1 MKRWMSLLLA
11 AVLALSLAGCSKE
24 QSEPEQTS
32 AQTEQQQ
39 TEEPEETQQ
48 ASETEPTEE
57 PEQPEEQPA
66 EEPAA
71 DEEQSAEEPAA
82 NEEQPAEQSTET
94 EQPAEQSTET
104 ETEQS
109 TEGTAEAESSEAGA
123 QSSLLVAYFSYAENA
138 ALPDDVDASA
148 SASIQPWNGALTGN
162 TGVVADM
169 IAQATGADL
178 FSIRTVEQYPDTY
191 DATIDQGQQEQSD
204 GARPELATHLENLD
218 SYDTIFLGFPNW
230 WGDMPMAVYTFL
242 DEVDLSGKSVIPFVT
257 SGGSGFSNTISTIQQ
272 MEPKATVQEGL
283 SIGASSATGAQ
294 QQVESWLSELGL
306 A

>member
-11 AVLALSLAGCSKE
+11 AVLALSLAGCSEE

-39 TEEPEETQQ
+39 TEETEETQQ

-57 PEQPEEQPA
+57 TEQPEEQPA

-71 DEEQSAEEPAA
+71 DEEQPAEEPVAG
-82 NEEQPAEQSTET
+82 EEQPAEE
-94 EQPAEQSTET
+94 STET

-123 QSSLLVAYFSYAENA
+123 QSNLLVAYFSYAENA

-148 SASIQPWNGALTGN
+148 SASIQPGNGALTGN

-242 DEVDLSGKSVIPFVT
+242 DEVDLSGKTVIPFVT

-272 MEPKATVQEGL
+272 MEPQATVQEGL

>member
-11 AVLALSLAGCSKE
+11 AVLALSVAGCSEE

-39 TEEPEETQQ
+39 TEETEETQQ

-71 DEEQSAEEPAA
+71 DEEQSTEEPVAG
-82 NEEQPAEQSTET
+82 EEQPAEE
-94 EQPAEQSTET
+94 STET

-109 TEGTAEAESSEAGA
+109 TEGTAEAESSEAAA

-191 DATIDQGQQEQSD
+191 DATLDQGQQEQSD

-242 DEVDLSGKSVIPFVT
+242 DEVDLSGKTVIPFVT

-272 MEPKATVQEGL
+272 MEPQATVQEGL
-283 SIGASSATGAQ
+283 SISGSSATGAQ

>member
-11 AVLALSLAGCSKE
+11 AVLALSLAGCSEE

-57 PEQPEEQPA
+57 TEQPEEQPA

-71 DEEQSAEEPAA
+71 DEEQSTEEPVAGEEQSAEE
-82 NEEQPAEQSTET
+82 
-94 EQPAEQSTET
+94 STET

-109 TEGTAEAESSEAGA
+109 TEGTAEAESSEAAA

-191 DATIDQGQQEQSD
+191 DATLDQGQQEQSD

-242 DEVDLSGKSVIPFVT
+242 DEVDLSGKTVIPFVT

-272 MEPKATVQEGL
+272 MEPQATVQEGL

>member
-1 MKRWMSLLLA
+1 MKRWMSLLLT
-11 AVLALSLAGCSKE
+11 AVLALSLAGCSEE

-71 DEEQSAEEPAA
+71 DEEQSTEEPVAG
-82 NEEQPAEQSTET
+82 EEQPAEE
-94 EQPAEQSTET
+94 STET

-109 TEGTAEAESSEAGA
+109 TEGTAEAESSEAAA

-169 IAQATGADL
+169 IAQTTGADL
-178 FSIRTVEQYPDTY
+178 FSIRTVEQYPNTY

-242 DEVDLSGKSVIPFVT
+242 DEVDLSGKTVIPFVT

-272 MEPKATVQEGL
+272 MEPQATVQEGL

>member
-11 AVLALSLAGCSKE
+11 AVLALSLAGCSEE
-24 QSEPEQTS
+24 QSEPEQTG

-71 DEEQSAEEPAA
+71 DEEQSTEEPVVG
-82 NEEQPAEQSTET
+82 EEQPAEE
-94 EQPAEQSTET
+94 STET

-242 DEVDLSGKSVIPFVT
+242 DEVDLSGKTVIPFIT
-257 SGGSGFSNTISTIQQ
+257 SGGSGFSNTISTIQE
-272 MEPKATVQEGL
+272 MEPQATVQEGL
-283 SIGASSATGAQ
+283 SISGSSATGAQ

>member
-11 AVLALSLAGCSKE
+11 AVLALSLAGCSEE

-71 DEEQSAEEPAA
+71 DEEQSAEEPVAG
-82 NEEQPAEQSTET
+82 EEQPVEE
-94 EQPAEQSTET
+94 STET

-242 DEVDLSGKSVIPFVT
+242 DEVDLSGKTVIPFVT

-272 MEPKATVQEGL
+272 MEPQATVQEGL

>member
-11 AVLALSLAGCSKE
+11 AVLALSLAGCSEE

-39 TEEPEETQQ
+39 TEETEETQQ

-71 DEEQSAEEPAA
+71 DEEQSTEEPVAG
-82 NEEQPAEQSTET
+82 EEQPAEE
-94 EQPAEQSTET
+94 STET

-109 TEGTAEAESSEAGA
+109 TEGTAEAESSEAAA

-138 ALPDDVDASA
+138 ALPDDVDVSA

-191 DATIDQGQQEQSD
+191 DATLDQGQQEQSD
-204 GARPELATHLENLD
+204 GARPELAANLENLD

-242 DEVDLSGKSVIPFVT
+242 DEVDLSGKTVIPFVT

-272 MEPKATVQEGL
+272 MEPQATVQEGL
-283 SIGASSATGAQ
+283 SISGSSATGAQ

>member
-11 AVLALSLAGCSKE
+11 AVLALSLAGCSEE

-57 PEQPEEQPA
+57 TEQPEEQPA

-71 DEEQSAEEPAA
+71 DEEQSTEEPVAG
-82 NEEQPAEQSTET
+82 EEQPAEE
-94 EQPAEQSTET
+94 STET

-109 TEGTAEAESSEAGA
+109 TEGTAEAESSEAAA

-230 WGDMPMAVYTFL
+230 WGDMPMAVYSFL
-242 DEVDLSGKSVIPFVT
+242 DEVDLSGKTVIPFVT

-272 MEPKATVQEGL
+272 MEPQATVQEGL

>member
-11 AVLALSLAGCSKE
+11 AVLALSLAGCSEE

-71 DEEQSAEEPAA
+71 DEEQSAEEPVAG
-82 NEEQPAEQSTET
+82 EEQPAEE
-94 EQPAEQSTET
+94 STET

-109 TEGTAEAESSEAGA
+109 TEGTAEAESSEAAA

-230 WGDMPMAVYTFL
+230 WGDMPMAVYSFL
-242 DEVDLSGKSVIPFVT
+242 DEVDLSGKTVIPFVT

-272 MEPKATVQEGL
+272 MEPQATVQEGL

>member
-11 AVLALSLAGCSKE
+11 AVLALSLAGCSEE

-32 AQTEQQQ
+32 AQTGQQQ
-39 TEEPEETQQ
+39 TEETEETQQ

-71 DEEQSAEEPAA
+71 DEEQSAEEPVAG
-82 NEEQPAEQSTET
+82 EEQPAEE
-94 EQPAEQSTET
+94 STET

-242 DEVDLSGKSVIPFVT
+242 DEVDLSGKTVIPFVT
-257 SGGSGFSNTISTIQQ
+257 SGGSGFSNSISTIQQ
-272 MEPKATVQEGL
+272 MEPQATVQEGL

>member
-11 AVLALSLAGCSKE
+11 AVLALSLAGCSEE

-71 DEEQSAEEPAA
+71 DEEQSTEEPVAG
-82 NEEQPAEQSTET
+82 EEQPAEE
-94 EQPAEQSTET
+94 STET

-109 TEGTAEAESSEAGA
+109 TEGTAEAESSKAGA

-148 SASIQPWNGALTGN
+148 PASIQPWNGALTGN

-242 DEVDLSGKSVIPFVT
+242 DEVDLSGKTVIPFVT

-272 MEPKATVQEGL
+272 MEPQATVQEGL
-283 SIGASSATGAQ
+283 SISGSSATGAQ

>member
-11 AVLALSLAGCSKE
+11 AVLALSQAGCSEE

-71 DEEQSAEEPAA
+71 DEEQSTEEPVAD
-82 NEEQPAEQSTET
+82 EEQPAEE
-94 EQPAEQSTET
+94 STET

-148 SASIQPWNGALTGN
+148 SASIQPWNGTLTGN

-242 DEVDLSGKSVIPFVT
+242 DEVDLSGKTVIPFVT

-272 MEPKATVQEGL
+272 MEPQATVQEGL

>member
-11 AVLALSLAGCSKE
+11 AVLALSLAGCSEE

-39 TEEPEETQQ
+39 TEETEETQQ

-57 PEQPEEQPA
+57 TEQPEEQPA

-71 DEEQSAEEPAA
+71 DEEQSTEEPVAG
-82 NEEQPAEQSTET
+82 EEQPAEE
-94 EQPAEQSTET
+94 STET

-191 DATIDQGQQEQSD
+191 DATLDQGQQEQSD

-242 DEVDLSGKSVIPFVT
+242 DEVDLSGKTVIPFVT

-272 MEPKATVQEGL
+272 MEPQATVQEGL

>member
-11 AVLALSLAGCSKE
+11 AVLALSLAGCSEE
-24 QSEPEQTS
+24 QSEPEQTG

-71 DEEQSAEEPAA
+71 DEEQSTEEPVVG
-82 NEEQPAEQSTET
+82 EEQPAEE
-94 EQPAEQSTET
+94 STET

-242 DEVDLSGKSVIPFVT
+242 DEVDLSGKTVIPFVT

-272 MEPKATVQEGL
+272 MEPQATVQEGL

>member
-11 AVLALSLAGCSKE
+11 AVLALSLAGCSEE

-39 TEEPEETQQ
+39 TEETEETQQ

-57 PEQPEEQPA
+57 TEQPEEQPA

-71 DEEQSAEEPAA
+71 DEEQSIEEPVAG
-82 NEEQPAEQSTET
+82 EEQPAEE
-94 EQPAEQSTET
+94 STET

-242 DEVDLSGKSVIPFVT
+242 DEVDLSGKTVIPFVT

-272 MEPKATVQEGL
+272 MEPQATVQEGL

>member
-11 AVLALSLAGCSKE
+11 AVLALSLAGCSEE

-71 DEEQSAEEPAA
+71 DEEQSTEEPVAG
-82 NEEQPAEQSTET
+82 EEQPAEE
-94 EQPAEQSTET
+94 STET
-104 ETEQS
+104 ETKQS
-109 TEGTAEAESSEAGA
+109 TEGTAEAESSEAAA
-123 QSSLLVAYFSYAENA
+123 QSSLLVAYFNYAENA

-242 DEVDLSGKSVIPFVT
+242 DEVDLSGKTVIPFVT

-272 MEPKATVQEGL
+272 MEPQATVQEGL

>member
-11 AVLALSLAGCSKE
+11 AVLALSLAGCSEE

-71 DEEQSAEEPAA
+71 DEEQSTEEPVAGEEQSAEE
-82 NEEQPAEQSTET
+82 
-94 EQPAEQSTET
+94 STET

-109 TEGTAEAESSEAGA
+109 TEGTAEAESSEAAA

-138 ALPDDVDASA
+138 ALPDDVDVSA

-191 DATIDQGQQEQSD
+191 DATLDQGQQEQSD

-242 DEVDLSGKSVIPFVT
+242 DEVDLSGKTVIPFVT

-272 MEPKATVQEGL
+272 MEPQATVQEGL

>member
-11 AVLALSLAGCSKE
+11 AVLALSLAGCSEE

-71 DEEQSAEEPAA
+71 DEEQSTEEPAA
-82 NEEQPAEQSTET
+82 DEEQSAEE
-94 EQPAEQSTET
+94 STET

-191 DATIDQGQQEQSD
+191 DATLDQGQQEQSD

-230 WGDMPMAVYTFL
+230 WGDMPMAVYSFL
-242 DEVDLSGKSVIPFVT
+242 DEVDLSGKTVIPFVT

-272 MEPKATVQEGL
+272 MEPQATVQEGL
-283 SIGASSATGAQ
+283 SISGSSATGAQ

>member
-11 AVLALSLAGCSKE
+11 AVLALSLAGCSEE

-39 TEEPEETQQ
+39 TEETGETQQ

-57 PEQPEEQPA
+57 TEQPEEQPA

-71 DEEQSAEEPAA
+71 DEEQSTEEPVAG
-82 NEEQPAEQSTET
+82 EEQPAEE
-94 EQPAEQSTET
+94 STET

-242 DEVDLSGKSVIPFVT
+242 DEVDLSGKTVIPFVT

-272 MEPKATVQEGL
+272 MEPQATLQEGL

>member
-11 AVLALSLAGCSKE
+11 AVLALSLAGCSEE

-32 AQTEQQQ
+32 AQIEQQQ
-39 TEEPEETQQ
+39 TEETEETQQ

-71 DEEQSAEEPAA
+71 DEEQSTEEPAA
-82 NEEQPAEQSTET
+82 DEEQSAEE
-94 EQPAEQSTET
+94 STET

-109 TEGTAEAESSEAGA
+109 TEGTAEAESSEAAA

-138 ALPDDVDASA
+138 ALPDDVDVSA

-191 DATIDQGQQEQSD
+191 DATLDQGQQEQSD

-242 DEVDLSGKSVIPFVT
+242 DEVDLS
-257 SGGSGFSNTISTIQQ
+257 
-272 MEPKATVQEGL
+272 L
-283 SIGASSATGAQ
+283 SLIHI
-294 QQVESWLSELGL
+294 
-306 A
+306 

>member
-11 AVLALSLAGCSKE
+11 AVLALSLAGCSEE

-39 TEEPEETQQ
+39 TEETEETQQ
-48 ASETEPTEE
+48 ASETELTGE
-57 PEQPEEQPA
+57 PEQPEEQST

-82 NEEQPAEQSTET
+82 DEEQPAEE
-94 EQPAEQSTET
+94 STET

-191 DATIDQGQQEQSD
+191 DATIDQGQQEQSE

-242 DEVDLSGKSVIPFVT
+242 DEVDLSGKTVIPFVT

-272 MEPKATVQEGL
+272 MEPQATVQEGL

>member
-11 AVLALSLAGCSKE
+11 AVLALSLAGCSEE

-39 TEEPEETQQ
+39 TEETEETQQ

-57 PEQPEEQPA
+57 TEQPEEQPA

-71 DEEQSAEEPAA
+71 DEEQPAEEPVAG
-82 NEEQPAEQSTET
+82 EEQPAEE
-94 EQPAEQSTET
+94 STET

-204 GARPELATHLENLD
+204 GARPELATHLENLG

-242 DEVDLSGKSVIPFVT
+242 DEVDLSGKTVIPFVT

-272 MEPKATVQEGL
+272 MEPQATVQEGL

>member
-11 AVLALSLAGCSKE
+11 AVLALSLAGCSEE

-32 AQTEQQQ
+32 AQIEQQQ
-39 TEEPEETQQ
+39 TEETEETQQ

-71 DEEQSAEEPAA
+71 DEEQSTEEPVAG
-82 NEEQPAEQSTET
+82 EEQPAEE
-94 EQPAEQSTET
+94 STET

-204 GARPELATHLENLD
+204 GARPELATHLENLG

-242 DEVDLSGKSVIPFVT
+242 DEVDLSGKTVIPFVT

-272 MEPKATVQEGL
+272 MEPQATVQEGL

>member
-11 AVLALSLAGCSKE
+11 AVLALSLAGCSEE

-71 DEEQSAEEPAA
+71 DEEQSTEEPVAG
-82 NEEQPAEQSTET
+82 EEQPAEESTGI
-94 EQPAEQSTET
+94 

-191 DATIDQGQQEQSD
+191 DATLDQGQQEQSD

-242 DEVDLSGKSVIPFVT
+242 DEVDLSGKTVIPFVT

-272 MEPKATVQEGL
+272 MEPQATVQEGL
-283 SIGASSATGAQ
+283 SISGSSATGAQ

>member
-11 AVLALSLAGCSKE
+11 AVLALSLAGCSEE

-39 TEEPEETQQ
+39 TEETEETQQ

-71 DEEQSAEEPAA
+71 DEEQSTEEPVAG
-82 NEEQPAEQSTET
+82 EEQPAEE
-94 EQPAEQSTET
+94 STET

-138 ALPDDVDASA
+138 ALPDDVDVSA

-191 DATIDQGQQEQSD
+191 DATIDQGQQEQSE

-242 DEVDLSGKSVIPFVT
+242 DEVDLSGKTVIPFVT

-272 MEPKATVQEGL
+272 MEPQATVQEGL

>member
-11 AVLALSLAGCSKE
+11 AVLALSLAGCSEE

-39 TEEPEETQQ
+39 TEETEETQQ

-71 DEEQSAEEPAA
+71 DEEQSTEEPVAG
-82 NEEQPAEQSTET
+82 EEQPAEE
-94 EQPAEQSTET
+94 STET

-109 TEGTAEAESSEAGA
+109 TEGTAEAESSEAAA

-242 DEVDLSGKSVIPFVT
+242 DEVDLSGKTVIPFVT

-272 MEPKATVQEGL
+272 MEPQATVQEGL
-283 SIGASSATGAQ
+283 SISGSSATGAQ

>member
-11 AVLALSLAGCSKE
+11 AVLALSLAGCSEE

-57 PEQPEEQPA
+57 TEQPEEQPA

-71 DEEQSAEEPAA
+71 DEEQSTEEPVAG
-82 NEEQPAEQSTET
+82 EEQPAEE
-94 EQPAEQSTET
+94 STET

-242 DEVDLSGKSVIPFVT
+242 DEVDLSGKTVIPFVT

-272 MEPKATVQEGL
+272 MEPQATVQEGL

>member
-11 AVLALSLAGCSKE
+11 AVLALSLAGCSEE

-39 TEEPEETQQ
+39 TEETEETQQ
-48 ASETEPTEE
+48 ASESEPTEE

-71 DEEQSAEEPAA
+71 DEEQSTEEPVAG
-82 NEEQPAEQSTET
+82 EEQPAEE
-94 EQPAEQSTET
+94 STET

-109 TEGTAEAESSEAGA
+109 TEGTAEAELSEAGA

-242 DEVDLSGKSVIPFVT
+242 DEVDLSGKTVIPFVT

-272 MEPKATVQEGL
+272 MEPQATVQEGL

>member
-11 AVLALSLAGCSKE
+11 AVLALSVAGCSEE

-39 TEEPEETQQ
+39 TEETEETQQ

-57 PEQPEEQPA
+57 TEQPEEQPA

-71 DEEQSAEEPAA
+71 DEEQPAEEPVAG
-82 NEEQPAEQSTET
+82 EEQPAEE
-94 EQPAEQSTET
+94 STET

-109 TEGTAEAESSEAGA
+109 TEGTAEAESSEAAA

-242 DEVDLSGKSVIPFVT
+242 DEVDLSGKTVIPFVT

-272 MEPKATVQEGL
+272 MEPQATVQEGL

>member
-11 AVLALSLAGCSKE
+11 AVLALSLAGCSEE

-39 TEEPEETQQ
+39 TEETEETQQ

-57 PEQPEEQPA
+57 PEQPEEQST

-71 DEEQSAEEPAA
+71 DEEQSTEEPVAG
-82 NEEQPAEQSTET
+82 EEQPAEE
-94 EQPAEQSTET
+94 STET

-242 DEVDLSGKSVIPFVT
+242 DEVDLSGKTVIPFVT

-272 MEPKATVQEGL
+272 MEPQATVQEGL

>member
-11 AVLALSLAGCSKE
+11 AVLALSLAGCSEE

-39 TEEPEETQQ
+39 TEETEETQQ

-57 PEQPEEQPA
+57 TEQPEEQPA

-71 DEEQSAEEPAA
+71 DEEQSTEEPVAGEEQSAEE
-82 NEEQPAEQSTET
+82 
-94 EQPAEQSTET
+94 STET

-191 DATIDQGQQEQSD
+191 DATLDQGQQEQSD

-242 DEVDLSGKSVIPFVT
+242 DEVDLSGKTVIPFVT

-272 MEPKATVQEGL
+272 MEPQATVQEGL

>member
-11 AVLALSLAGCSKE
+11 AVLALSLAGCSEE

-57 PEQPEEQPA
+57 PEQTEEPVAGEEQPA
-66 EEPAA
+66 EE
-71 DEEQSAEEPAA
+71 
-82 NEEQPAEQSTET
+82 
-94 EQPAEQSTET
+94 STET

-242 DEVDLSGKSVIPFVT
+242 DEVDLSGKTVIPFVT

-272 MEPKATVQEGL
+272 MEPQATVQEGL

>member
-11 AVLALSLAGCSKE
+11 AVLALSLAGCSEE

-71 DEEQSAEEPAA
+71 DEEQPAEEPVAG
-82 NEEQPAEQSTET
+82 EEQPAEE
-94 EQPAEQSTET
+94 STET

-109 TEGTAEAESSEAGA
+109 TEGTAEAESSEAAA

-242 DEVDLSGKSVIPFVT
+242 DEVDLSGKTVIPFVT

-272 MEPKATVQEGL
+272 MEPQATVQEGL

>member
-11 AVLALSLAGCSKE
+11 AVLALSLAGCSEE

-71 DEEQSAEEPAA
+71 DEEQSTEEPVAG
-82 NEEQPAEQSTET
+82 EEQPAEE
-94 EQPAEQSTET
+94 STET

-162 TGVVADM
+162 AGVAADM

-191 DATIDQGQQEQSD
+191 DATIDQGQQEQSE

-242 DEVDLSGKSVIPFVT
+242 DEVDLSGKTVIPFIT

-272 MEPKATVQEGL
+272 MEPQATVQEGL

>member
-11 AVLALSLAGCSKE
+11 AVLALSLAGCSEE

-39 TEEPEETQQ
+39 TEETEETQQ

-71 DEEQSAEEPAA
+71 DEEQSTEEPAA
-82 NEEQPAEQSTET
+82 DEEQSAEE
-94 EQPAEQSTET
+94 STET

-109 TEGTAEAESSEAGA
+109 TEGTAEAESSEAAA

-242 DEVDLSGKSVIPFVT
+242 DEVDLSGKTVIPFVT
-257 SGGSGFSNTISTIQQ
+257 SGGSGFSNTISTIQE
-272 MEPKATVQEGL
+272 MEPQATVQEGL